1 MDAALN
7 IVGGVNWTVVLQLA
21 SVGLIVVA
29 GPIIVFILAFRG
41 GNL

>member
-7 IVGGVNWTVVLQLA
+7 IVSGVNWTVVLQLA

-29 GPIIVFILAFRG
+29 GPIIVFILAARG

>member
-1 MDAALN
+1 MDAALQ
-7 IVGGVNWTVVLQLA
+7 ILGGINWTVVLQLT

-29 GPIIVFILAFRG
+29 GPIIVFILAARG

>member
-7 IVGGVNWTVVLQLA
+7 LLSGINWTVVLQLT

-29 GPIIVFILAFRG
+29 GPVIVFILAFSG

>member
-1 MDAALN
+1 MDSALQ
-7 IVGGVNWTVVLQLA
+7 IVGGINWTVVLQLT

-29 GPIIVFILAFRG
+29 GPVIVFILAARG